1 MNSARLLL
9 ISTIIF
15 ISLAITTVVVV
26 SQGTTRE
33 VGVPSCVV
41 YLEQSGVRCARIR
54 CDATGYA
61 QVPAPGQSPNCT
73 PTHPSEQYVLHCE
86 SAGGSNCEVVGQMTC
101 NLDNKSANFG
111 RSWTNPNDDTVY
123 IRTIHSAEIICP
135 VTCPGCP
142 TPSGTKPC
150 RRAVWNTTFCKWDRT
165 PCDTAGGGGGDD
177 CRSGFTVWGEKFE
190 EDDPSDICSPCD
202 PDPTEVFMCQQS
214 GGTYDWGSC
223 QCGQSP
229 IVIDVLGNNFNLTNA
244 ANGVQFDINGDDTKE
259 QIAWSST
266 NSDDAWLALDR
277 NGNDLIDS
285 GKELFGNSTRQPAPP
300 AGEVKNG
307 FLALAVFDKAANGG
321 NDDGNITNQDVVFAS
336 LRLWQDANHN
346 GVSEA
351 SELKTLSQLGLA
363 KIDLDYQES
372 RRTDEHGNRFRFKAR
387 VRDTQDAQLG
397 RWAWDV
403 YLVVASGN

>member
-1 MNSARLLL
+1 
-9 ISTIIF
+9 
-15 ISLAITTVVVV
+15 
-26 SQGTTRE
+26 
-33 VGVPSCVV
+33 
-41 YLEQSGVRCARIR
+41 
-54 CDATGYA
+54 
-61 QVPAPGQSPNCT
+61 
-73 PTHPSEQYVLHCE
+73 
-86 SAGGSNCEVVGQMTC
+86 
-101 NLDNKSANFG
+101 
-111 RSWTNPNDDTVY
+111 
-123 IRTIHSAEIICP
+123 
-135 VTCPGCP
+135 
-142 TPSGTKPC
+142 
-150 RRAVWNTTFCKWDRT
+150 
-165 PCDTAGGGGGDD
+165 
-177 CRSGFTVWGEKFE
+177 
-190 EDDPSDICSPCD
+190 
-202 PDPTEVFMCQQS
+202 MCQQS